1 MSEKGEVRSP
11 EVAAATGLT
20 QRGAQKLLTRLV
32 ARGLA
37 EAQGA
42 DRNRTYRLKNA
53 TEFR

>member
-1 MSEKGEVRSP
+1 MSKKGEVRSP